1 MSLLEIKGL
10 SKFFGG
16 LHAVQNLEY
25 TVESGKVH
33 SIIGPNGAGKTTL
46 FNIVTGVYPPSSG
59 KAIFE
64 AQDIT
69 GLPIHRLASLGLSR
83 SFQNLQV
90 FYNMTVMENVMVGR
104 HRHCQKGF
112 LQSLLHTPSITRSDE
127 EARHQAA
134 ELLAWVGLEAYATAH
149 ANSLPYGALKRMEI
163 ARAMASEPKLL
174 LLDEPAAGLNNKE
187 TQEIDELI
195 RQISNRGVTVILVEH
210 DMRLVMGVS
219 DHILVM
225 DHGQKLAEGSAE
237 EIRENPNVIAAYLGS
252 GA

>member
-1 MSLLEIKGL
+1 MSLLEIQGL
-10 SKFFGG
+10 SKSFGG

-59 KAIFE
+59 KALFE

-104 HRHCQKGF
+104 HRHCRKGF
-112 LQSLLHTPSITRSDE
+112 LQSLLHTPSIARSDE
-127 EARHQAA
+127 EARHHAA

-149 ANSLPYGALKRMEI
+149 TNSLPYGALKRMEI

-174 LLDEPAAGLNNKE
+174 LLDEPAAGLNNIE

-195 RQISNRGVTVILVEH
+195 RQISSRGVTVILVEH

-225 DHGQKLAEGSAE
+225 DHGQKLAEGSPE
-237 EIRENPNVIAAYLGS
+237 EIREDPNVIAAYLGS